1 MGRKI
6 IFIILLFLFCAKEKE
21 SSFKFPED
29 PPDEIINNF
38 SMIELENEKKL
49 YSIRS
54 KKAYIYDSKDML
66 IVFSPFINFYD
77 KNQSLIATVK
87 TDTGIIFQ
95 KTGKFHARGNV
106 VINTIDN
113 TKLYTDTLLWD
124 NERKLI
130 ITDGYVEV
138 YTSTGKITAVGME
151 SDAFLKKITFKKDI
165 KGETNIVPQ

>member
-1 MGRKI
+1 MNCFSFSPEYFLY
-6 IFIILLFLFCAKEKE
+6 IFF
-21 SSFKFPED
+21 SSF
-29 PPDEIINNF
+29 
-38 SMIELENEKKL
+38 IELNSVIL
-49 YSIRS
+49 PFI
-54 KKAYIYDSKDML
+54 